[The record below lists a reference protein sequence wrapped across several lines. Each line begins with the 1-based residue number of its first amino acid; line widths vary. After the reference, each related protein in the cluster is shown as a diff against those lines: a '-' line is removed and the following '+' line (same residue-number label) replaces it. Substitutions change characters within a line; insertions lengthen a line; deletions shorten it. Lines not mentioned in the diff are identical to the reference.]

1 MTTFEFSGHK
11 LDLHKGR
18 LQRGGHD
25 VDLRAKSLS
34 LLTYLLQ
41 NAGRVIGKDELVNA
55 VWPNIAVSDDSLT
68 QCMKD
73 IRKALGP
80 DADGLIRTVLRRGY
94 VIDEDRVRRIGDRE
108 APAVAGAGEGADDD
122 APSIAVL
129 PFENLSGDPAQD
141 YFADG
146 MVDEIITALSRM
158 RWLFVIARNSSFAYK
173 GQADGVRRAGAELGV
188 RYVLTGSVR
197 KVGDH
202 IRLTGQLIDQSSGKT
217 IWANRYDG
225 TMADVFDLQDRFA
238 ENVVGAIQPSILSA
252 EIERS
257 RRKRPESLAA
267 YDYVLRAFPLTWS
280 LEWAQNEEAG
290 TLLDHAI
297 AIEPH
302 YPLALSLL
310 AWCHLQRVAYHWT
323 ETPAA
328 SREEGLRLAQK
339 AASLSG
345 DDPMVLAVLGA
356 AHSFAGDYEVADMHL
371 TRARALDPNSAWA
384 WLRGAWLDVYRERP
398 EAAIE
403 KFEHFERLS
412 PRDPMGY
419 MAELGIGAA
428 HFIAARYEEAVVMT
442 QRGVSRQPGAAWA
455 LRWLVA
461 TLVHAGRKDEAR
473 RVCVRLLESNPG
485 LTVAKVWDQLPFGG
499 NTRERVAASL
509 REAGLPE

>member
-1 MTTFEFSGHK
+1 MTTFEFSGHR

-18 LQRGGHD
+18 LQRGGLD

-34 LLTYLLQ
+34 LLIYLLE

-80 DADGLIRTVLRRGY
+80 EADGLIRTVLRRGY
-94 VIDEDRVRRIGDRE
+94 VIDEDRVRRIGDRG
-108 APAVAGAGEGADDD
+108 ASAGGAGEGAGD

-158 RWLFVIARNSSFAYK
+158 RWLFIIARNSSFAYK
-173 GQADGVRRAGAELGV
+173 GQADGVKRAGAELGV

-197 KVGDH
+197 KAGDH

-225 TMADVFDLQDRFA
+225 TLADVFDLQDRFA
-238 ENVVGAIQPSILSA
+238 ESVVGAIQPSILSA

-280 LEWAQNEEAG
+280 LDRAQNDEAG
-290 TLLDHAI
+290 TLLERAI
-297 AIEPH
+297 AIEPD

-323 ETPAA
+323 EAPAA

-339 AASLSG
+339 GAALSG

-356 AHSFAGDYEVADMHL
+356 AHSFARDYEVAEMHL
-371 TRARALDPNSAWA
+371 ARARALDPNSAWA
-384 WLRGAWLDVYRERP
+384 WLRSAWLDVYRERP

-419 MAELGIGAA
+419 MAEIGIGAA
-428 HFIAARYEEAVVMT
+428 HFIAERYEEALVMI
-442 QRGVSRQPGAAWA
+442 QRGVSRQPGATWA
-455 LRWLVA
+455 LRWLVT

-485 LTVAKVWDQLPFGG
+485 LTVAKVWDQLPFETG
-499 NTRERVAASL
+499 TPERVAAGL
-509 REAGLPE
+509 REAGLPD

>member
-1 MTTFEFSGHK
+1 MTTFEFSGHR

-18 LQRGGHD
+18 LQRGGLD

-34 LLTYLLQ
+34 LLVYLLE

-94 VIDEDRVRRIGDRE
+94 VIDEERVHRVGDGGM
-108 APAVAGAGEGADDD
+108 AAVGKGAADDK
-122 APSIAVL
+122 PSIAVL

-173 GQADGVRRAGAELGV
+173 GQADGVKRAGAELGV

-197 KVGDH
+197 KAGDH

-225 TMADVFDLQDRFA
+225 TMADVFDLQDRLA
-238 ENVVGAIQPSILSA
+238 ESVVGAIQPSILSA

-267 YDYVLRAFPLTWS
+267 YDYVLRAFPLVWS
-280 LEWAQNEEAG
+280 LERAQNELAG
-290 TLLDHAI
+290 TLLDR
-297 AIEPH
+297 AIEIEPD

-310 AWCHLQRVAYHWT
+310 AWWHEQRAAYNWT

-328 SREEGLRLAQK
+328 SKEEGLRLAQK
-339 AASLSG
+339 AAALTN
-345 DDPMVLAVLGA
+345 DDAMVLAVLGA
-356 AHSFAGDYEVADMHL
+356 AHSFARDYDVADMHL
-371 TRARALDPNSAWA
+371 ARARMLDPNSAWA
-384 WLRGAWLDVYRERP
+384 WLRSAWLDVYRERP

-428 HFIAARYEEAVVMT
+428 HFIAARYEEALVMT
-442 QRGVSRQPGAAWA
+442 QRGVSRQPGATWA
-455 LRWLVA
+455 LRQLVT

-473 RVCVRLLESNPG
+473 RACGRLLESHPG
-485 LTVAKVWDQLPFGG
+485 LTVAKIWDQLPFEAG
-499 NTRERVAASL
+499 TRERVAASL
-509 REAGLPE
+509 REAGLPD

>member
-1 MTTFEFSGHK
+1 MTTFEFSDHR
-11 LDLHKGR
+11 LDLRKGR

-34 LLTYLLQ
+34 LLTYLLE

-94 VIDEDRVRRIGDRE
+94 VIDEDRVRRIDERE
-108 APAVAGAGEGADDD
+108 ATTAGAEQGAGD

-129 PFENLSGDPAQD
+129 PFENLSGDLAQD

-173 GQADGVRRAGAELGV
+173 GQADGLKRAGAELGV
-188 RYVLTGSVR
+188 RYLLTGSVR
-197 KVGDH
+197 KAGDH
-202 IRLTGQLIDQSSGKT
+202 IRLTGQLIDQASGKT

-238 ENVVGAIQPSILSA
+238 ESVVGAIQPSILSA

-280 LEWAQNEEAG
+280 LVRAQNEEAG

-297 AIEPH
+297 AIEPN

-310 AWCHLQRVAYHWT
+310 AWCHLQRAAYHWT

-339 AASLSG
+339 GAALSG

-356 AHSFAGDYEVADMHL
+356 AHSFARDFDVADLHL
-371 TRARALDPNSAWA
+371 ARARALDPNSAWA
-384 WLRGAWLDVYRERP
+384 WMRSAWLDIYRERP

-419 MAELGIGAA
+419 MAEIGIGAA
-428 HFIAARYEEAVVMT
+428 HFVAGRYEEALLMT
-442 QRGVSRQPGAAWA
+442 QRGLSRQPGATWA
-455 LRWLVA
+455 LRQLAA

-473 RVCVRLLESNPG
+473 RVCARLMEAFPG
-485 LTVAKVWDQLPFGG
+485 LTISKICETLPCEAD
-499 NTRERVAASL
+499 TRERIAFGL

>member
-1 MTTFEFSGHK
+1 MTTFEFSGHR
-11 LDLHKGR
+11 LDLHRGR

-34 LLTYLLQ
+34 LLVYLLE

-73 IRKALGP
+73 IRKALGTE
-80 DADGLIRTVLRRGY
+80 ADGLIRTVLRRGY
-94 VIDEDRVRRIGDRE
+94 VIDEERVRRLEDR
-108 APAVAGAGEGADDD
+108 VATGSGEGSADDR
-122 APSIAVL
+122 PSIAVL

-146 MVDEIITALSRM
+146 MVDEITTALSRM

-173 GQADGVRRAGAELGV
+173 GEADGVKRAGAELDV

-197 KVGDH
+197 KAGDH
-202 IRLTGQLIDQSSGKT
+202 IRLTGQLIDSASGKT
-217 IWANRYDG
+217 IWADRYDG
-225 TMADVFDLQDRFA
+225 TMADVFDLQDRLA
-238 ENVVGAIQPSILSA
+238 ESVVGAIQPSILSA

-280 LEWAQNEEAG
+280 LERAQNEEAG
-290 TLLDHAI
+290 TLLERAI
-297 AIEPH
+297 AIEPD

-310 AWCHLQRVAYHWT
+310 AWCHLQRAGYRWT

-339 AASLSG
+339 GAALSG

-356 AHSFAGDYEVADMHL
+356 AHSFARDYDVADIYL
-371 TRARALDPNSAWA
+371 ARARALDPNSAWA
-384 WLRGAWLDVYRERP
+384 WLRSAWLDVYRERP

-419 MAELGIGAA
+419 MAEIGIGAA
-428 HFIAARYEEAVVMT
+428 HFVAARYDEAVALT
-442 QRGVSRQPGAAWA
+442 QRGLSQQPGAWWG
-455 LRWLVA
+455 LRLLVTA
-461 TLVHAGRKDEAR
+461 LVHAGRKDEAR
-473 RVCVRLLESNPG
+473 HACRRLMETYPG
-485 LTVAKVWDQLPFGG
+485 LTIARVGDASPFDAG
-499 NTRERVAASL
+499 TSERIAAGL
-509 REAGLPE
+509 REAGLPD

>member
-1 MTTFEFSGHK
+1 MTTFEFSGHR
-11 LDLHKGR
+11 LDLRKGR

-34 LLTYLLQ
+34 LLTYLLE
-41 NAGRVIGKDELVNA
+41 NAGRVVGKDELVDA

-73 IRKALGP
+73 IRKALGAE
-80 DADGLIRTVLRRGY
+80 ADGLIRTVLRRGY
-94 VIDEDRVRRIGDRE
+94 VIDEERVRRLGDRE
-108 APAVAGAGEGADDD
+108 ASAAGAGEGAGD

-173 GQADGVRRAGAELGV
+173 GQADGLKRAGAELGV

-197 KVGDH
+197 KAGDQ
-202 IRLTGQLIDQSSGKT
+202 IRLTGQLIDSASGKT

-225 TMADVFDLQDRFA
+225 TMADVFDLQDRLA
-238 ENVVGAIQPSILSA
+238 ESVVGAIQPSILSA

-280 LEWAQNEEAG
+280 LERAQNEEAG
-290 TLLDHAI
+290 ALLERAI
-297 AIEPH
+297 AIEPD

-310 AWCHLQRVAYHWT
+310 AWCHLQRVSYYWT

-328 SREEGLRLAQK
+328 SWEEGLRLAQK
-339 AASLSG
+339 GAALSG

-356 AHSFAGDYEVADMHL
+356 AHSFAGDFDVADMHL
-371 TRARALDPNSAWA
+371 TRARTLDPNSAWA
-384 WLRGAWLDVYRERP
+384 WLRSAWLDVYRERP

-419 MAELGIGAA
+419 MAEIGIGVA

-442 QRGVSRQPGAAWA
+442 QRGLSRQPGATWA
-455 LRWLVA
+455 LRWLA
-461 TLVHAGRKDEAR
+461 MTLVHAGRKDEAR
-473 RVCVRLLESNPG
+473 RVCGRLLEAYPG
-485 LTVAKVWDQLPFGG
+485 MTIAKICDQLPFEAG
-499 NTRERVAASL
+499 TLERIAAGL
-509 REAGLPE
+509 REAGLPD

>member
-1 MTTFEFSGHK
+1 MTTFEFSGHR
-11 LDLHKGR
+11 LDLRKGR
-18 LQRGGHD
+18 LQRGGYD

-34 LLTYLLQ
+34 LLTYLLE
-41 NAGRVIGKDELVNA
+41 NAGRVVGKDELVDA
-55 VWPNIAVSDDSLT
+55 IWPNIAVSDDSLT

-80 DADGLIRTVLRRGY
+80 DADGLIRTVMRRGY
-94 VIDEDRVRRIGDRE
+94 VIDEDRVRRIGNRDTS
-108 APAVAGAGEGADDD
+108 GATGTGEGAVDT
-122 APSIAVL
+122 PSIAVL

-173 GQADGVRRAGAELGV
+173 GQADGVKRAGAELGV

-197 KVGDH
+197 KAGDH

-217 IWANRYDG
+217 IWADRYDG

-238 ENVVGAIQPSILSA
+238 ESVVGAIQPSILSA

-267 YDYVLRAFPLTWS
+267 YDYVLRAFPLAWS
-280 LEWAQNEEAG
+280 LERAQNEEAG
-290 TLLDHAI
+290 TLLERAI
-297 AIEPH
+297 AIEPD
-302 YPLALSLL
+302 YALALSLL
-310 AWCHLQRVAYHWT
+310 AWCHLQRVTYHWT

-339 AASLSG
+339 GAALSG

-356 AHSFAGDYEVADMHL
+356 AHSFARDFDVADMHL
-371 TRARALDPNSAWA
+371 TRARTLDPNSAWA
-384 WLRGAWLDVYRERP
+384 WLRSGWLDVYRERP

-428 HFIAARYEEAVVMT
+428 HFITGRYEEALVMT
-442 QRGVSRQPGAAWA
+442 RRGVSRHPGATWA
-455 LRWLVA
+455 LRWLVM
-461 TLVHAGRKDEAR
+461 TLVQAGRKDEAR
-473 RVCVRLLESNPG
+473 RVCGRLLESHPG
-485 LTVAKVWDQLPFGG
+485 LTVATIWDQLPFEGG
-499 NTRERVAASL
+499 TRERVAASL
-509 REAGLPE
+509 REAGLPD

>member
-1 MTTFEFSGHK
+1 MTTFEFSGHR
-11 LDLHKGR
+11 LDLHRGR

-34 LLTYLLQ
+34 LLVYLLE

-73 IRKALGP
+73 IRKALGAE
-80 DADGLIRTVLRRGY
+80 ADGLIRTVLRRGY
-94 VIDEDRVRRIGDRE
+94 VIDEERVRRLEDR
-108 APAVAGAGEGADDD
+108 VATAAGEGTADDK
-122 APSIAVL
+122 PSIAVL

-146 MVDEIITALSRM
+146 MVDEITTALSRM

-173 GQADGVRRAGAELGV
+173 GQADGVKRAGAELGV

-197 KVGDH
+197 KAADH
-202 IRLTGQLIDQSSGKT
+202 IRLTGQLIDSASGKT
-217 IWANRYDG
+217 IWADRYDG
-225 TMADVFDLQDRFA
+225 TMADVFDLQDRLA
-238 ENVVGAIQPSILSA
+238 ESVVGAIQPSILSA

-280 LEWAQNEEAG
+280 LERAQNEEAG
-290 TLLDHAI
+290 TLLDRAI
-297 AIEPH
+297 AIEPD

-310 AWCHLQRVAYHWT
+310 AWCHLQRAGYRWT

-339 AASLSG
+339 GAALSG

-356 AHSFAGDYEVADMHL
+356 AHSFARDYDVADMGAGA
-371 TRARALDPNSAWA
+371 RARSEFRLG
-384 WLRGAWLDVYRERP
+384 L
-398 EAAIE
+398 AAQRLAG
-403 KFEHFERLS
+403 RLS
-412 PRDPMGY
+412 R
-419 MAELGIGAA
+419 
-428 HFIAARYEEAVVMT
+428 AARGGDREVRAFRTAEPA
-442 QRGVSRQPGAAWA
+442 RSDGLHGRDRHRRRAFRRRA
-455 LRWLVA
+455 LRSGGGA
-461 TLVHAGRKDEAR
+461 DAAR
-473 RVCVRLLESNPG
+473 P
-485 LTVAKVWDQLPFGG
+485 
-499 NTRERVAASL
+499 
-509 REAGLPE
+509 

>member
-1 MTTFEFSGHK
+1 MTTFEFSGHR

-34 LLTYLLQ
+34 LLIYLLE
-41 NAGRVIGKDELVNA
+41 NAGRVVGKDELVNA

-94 VIDEDRVRRIGDRE
+94 VIDEDRVRRMGDRD
-108 APAVAGAGEGADDD
+108 APATEAGQGARD

-173 GQADGVRRAGAELGV
+173 GQADGLKRAGAELGV
-188 RYVLTGSVR
+188 RYLLTGSVR
-197 KVGDH
+197 KAGDH
-202 IRLTGQLIDQSSGKT
+202 VRLTGQLIDQSSGKT

-225 TMADVFDLQDRFA
+225 TMADVFDLQDRLA
-238 ENVVGAIQPSILSA
+238 ESVVGAIQPSILSA

-280 LEWAQNEEAG
+280 LERAQNEEAG

-297 AIEPH
+297 AIEPD

-310 AWCHLQRVAYHWT
+310 AWCHLQRAGYRWT

-339 AASLSG
+339 GAALSG

-356 AHSFAGDYEVADMHL
+356 AHSFARDYDVADMHL
-371 TRARALDPNSAWA
+371 ARARALDPNSAWA
-384 WLRGAWLDVYRERP
+384 WLRSAWLDVYRERP

-419 MAELGIGAA
+419 MAEIGIGTA
-428 HFIAARYEEAVVMT
+428 HFVAARYDEAVALM
-442 QRGVSRQPGAAWA
+442 QRGLSRQPGAWWG
-455 LRWLVA
+455 LRLLVTA
-461 TLVHAGRKDEAR
+461 LVHAGRKDEAR
-473 RVCVRLLESNPG
+473 RVCRRLMENYPG
-485 LTVAKVWDQLPFGG
+485 LTIARVGDASPFDAG
-499 NTRERVAASL
+499 TSERIASGL

>member
-1 MTTFEFSGHK
+1 MTTFEFSGHR
-11 LDLHKGR
+11 LDLRKGR

-25 VDLRAKSLS
+25 VYLRAKSLS
-34 LLTYLLQ
+34 LLIYLLE
-41 NAGRVIGKDELVNA
+41 NAGRVVGKDELVNA

-73 IRKALGP
+73 IRKALGA
-80 DADGLIRTVLRRGY
+80 DADGLVRTVLRRGY
-94 VIDEDRVRRIGDRE
+94 VIDEDRVRRIGDRD
-108 APAVAGAGEGADDD
+108 APNAAGAGEHAGD

-173 GQADGVRRAGAELGV
+173 EQADSVKRAGAELGV

-197 KVGDH
+197 KAGDH
-202 IRLTGQLIDQSSGKT
+202 IRLTGQLIDSSSGKT

-225 TMADVFDLQDRFA
+225 TMADVFDLQDQFA
-238 ENVVGAIQPSILSA
+238 GSVVGAIQPSILSA
-252 EIERS
+252 EIDRS

-267 YDYVLRAFPLTWS
+267 YDYVLHAFPLAWS
-280 LEWAQNEEAG
+280 LERAQNDEAM
-290 TLLDHAI
+290 TLLERAI
-297 AIEPH
+297 VIEPD

-310 AWCHLQRVAYHWT
+310 AWCHLQRVTYHWT

-339 AASLSG
+339 GAALSG

-356 AHSFAGDYEVADMHL
+356 AHSFARDFEVAAMHL
-371 TRARALDPNSAWA
+371 ARARALDPNSAWA
-384 WLRGAWLDVYRERP
+384 WLRSGWLDVYREWP

-403 KFEHFERLS
+403 KFEHFARLS

-419 MAELGIGAA
+419 MAEIGIGAA
-428 HFIAARYEEAVVMT
+428 HFVAARYGEAVALT
-442 QRGVSRQPGAAWA
+442 QRGLSQQPGAWWG
-455 LRWLVA
+455 LRLLVTA
-461 TLVHAGRKDEAR
+461 LVHAGRKDEAR
-473 RVCVRLLESNPG
+473 HACRRLMETYPG
-485 LTVAKVWDQLPFGG
+485 LTITKVGDASPFDAD
-499 NTRERVAASL
+499 TSERIAAGL

>member
-1 MTTFEFSGHK
+1 MTTFEFSGHR
-11 LDLHKGR
+11 LDLRRGR

-34 LLTYLLQ
+34 LLTYLLE

-94 VIDEDRVRRIGDRE
+94 VIDEDRVRRVEDRG
-108 APAVAGAGEGADDD
+108 AADAGAGQGASD

-129 PFENLSGDPAQD
+129 PFENLSGDRAQD

-197 KVGDH
+197 KAGDH
-202 IRLTGQLIDQSSGKT
+202 IRLTGQLIDQASGKT

-225 TMADVFDLQDRFA
+225 TMADVFDLQDRLA
-238 ENVVGAIQPSILSA
+238 ESVVGAIQPSILSA

-267 YDYVLRAFPLTWS
+267 YDYVLRAFPLAWS
-280 LEWAQNEEAG
+280 LERAQNEEAG
-290 TLLDHAI
+290 TLLDRAI

-328 SREEGLRLAQK
+328 SRAEGLRLAQK
-339 AASLSG
+339 GAALSG

-356 AHSFAGDYEVADMHL
+356 AHSFARDYDVADMHL
-371 TRARALDPNSAWA
+371 ARARALDPNSAWA
-384 WLRGAWLDVYRERP
+384 WLRSAWLDVYRERP

-412 PRDPMGY
+412 PVDPMGY
-419 MAELGIGAA
+419 IAEVGVGAA
-428 HFIAARYEEAVVMT
+428 HFVASRYEEALVMT
-442 QRGVSRQPGAAWA
+442 QRGLSRQPAATWG
-455 LRWLVA
+455 LRQLVA

-473 RVCVRLLESNPG
+473 RVCGRLLESYPG
-485 LTVAKVWDQLPFGG
+485 LTIARICDALPFEAG
-499 NTRERVAASL
+499 TRERIASGL